1 MKSRGMLIAS
11 VAAMLIAA
19 SSTDSFAQGR
29 GGRGGFGR
37 GGMSAVSLAGNGAVQ
52 KDLGVSED
60 QKSKLT
66 KLGEEYADE
75 RMKLFAEVSESLGDT
90 QSLSEGER
98 FQKMGAAMG
107 EATKKLNDKF
117 APKLKEILE
126 PKQQDRLKQIG
137 WQAAGTAAYSDPEVV
152 KALGISKEQE
162 EKFAAIVKEQNEK
175 MAAARANG
183 QGGGGG
189 AGNRLERFQQ
199 MREEQEKKYAEVLS
213 KEQQDKFTELKGKPF
228 DVAQL
233 GGGGRGGRGG
243 GERGEGRRRRGG
255 EEKSEQKS
263 EEKK

>member
-11 VAAMLIAA
+11 VAVMVIVA

-37 GGMSAVSLAGNGAVQ
+37 GGMSPVSLAGNAAVQ
-52 KDLGVSED
+52 KDLGVNED
-60 QKSKLT
+60 QTKKLT
-66 KLGEEYADE
+66 ALGEEYSAE
-75 RMKLFAEVSESLGDT
+75 RAKLFAEVSANAGDL

-98 FQKMGAAMG
+98 FAKLGAAMA
-107 EATKKLNDKF
+107 ESTKKLNDKF

-162 EKFAAIVKEQNEK
+162 EKFAAIVKERDEK
-175 MAAARANG
+175 AAAARASG
-183 QGGGGG
+183 QGGGG
-189 AGNRLERFQQ
+189 GNRLERFQQ
-199 MREEQEKKYAEVLS
+199 MREEQEKKYNEVLS

-233 GGGGRGGRGG
+233 GGGRGGRGG
-243 GERGEGRRRRGG
+243 AGGEGRRRRGG
-255 EEKSEQKS
+255 EEKTEEKT